1 MSILSKLKTRIKK
14 DELLGQWNTDD
25 SSGFMIVMGSWV
37 EFRKD
42 GSGSYESWSNGD
54 GETSYNYKGNFNWK
68 RLEKNRITI
77 QEINS
82 EKMELIE
89 YQIRKVNGR
98 KELSSKQKQ
107 SGTDVIEGFWNF
119 FQVMFKILIT
129 CYNNV

>member
-54 GETSYNYKGNFNWK
+54 DETSYNYKGNFNWK
-68 RLEKNRITI
+68 RLEKNKITI

-89 YQIRKVNGR
+89 YQIRNVNGR

-107 SGTDVIEGFWNF
+107 SGTVIIEGFWNF
-119 FQVMFKILIT
+119 FQVMFKI
-129 CYNNV
+129 

>member
-1 MSILSKLKTRIKK
+1 MPIYQKK
-14 DELLGQWNTDD
+14 
-25 SSGFMIVMGSWV
+25 
-37 EFRKD
+37 K
-42 GSGSYESWSNGD
+42 
-54 GETSYNYKGNFNWK
+54 
-68 RLEKNRITI
+68 KNRITI

-119 FQVMFKILIT
+119 FQVMFKI
-129 CYNNV
+129 

>member
-54 GETSYNYKGNFNWK
+54 DETSYNYKGNFNWK

-119 FQVMFKILIT
+119 FQVMFKI
-129 CYNNV
+129 